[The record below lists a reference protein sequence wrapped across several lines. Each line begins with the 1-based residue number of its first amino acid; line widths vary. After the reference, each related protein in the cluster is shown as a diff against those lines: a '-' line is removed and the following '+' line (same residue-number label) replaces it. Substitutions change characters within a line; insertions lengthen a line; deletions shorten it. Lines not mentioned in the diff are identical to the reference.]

1 MTPATSLAPRLR
13 ALPEPASERFNAHY
27 LGVTFEDADGER
39 RSAVGGGE
47 SVAEAIA
54 AARDE
59 LPALGVWTLVRWT
72 TIYGE

>member
-1 MTPATSLAPRLR
+1 MTPATSLAISLR
-13 ALPEPASERFNAHY
+13 ALPAPASERFNAHY
-27 LGVTFEDADGER
+27 LSVTFAGADGER

-59 LPALGVWTLVRWT
+59 LPAGGTWALVRWT

>member
-1 MTPATSLAPRLR
+1 MTPAASLALNVR
-13 ALPEPASERFNAHY
+13 ALPEPASERFDSHY
-27 LGVTFEDADGER
+27 LSVTFEGADGRR

-59 LPALGVWTLVRWT
+59 LPAGATWTLVRWT
-72 TIYGE
+72 TVYGE

>member
-1 MTPATSLAPRLR
+1 MTPATSHALRLR
-13 ALPEPASERFNAHY
+13 ALPEPASENFNAYY

-59 LPALGVWTLVRWT
+59 LPAGGRWTLVRWT

>member
-59 LPALGVWTLVRWT
+59 LPTGGWTLVRWT

>member
-1 MTPATSLAPRLR
+1 MTNSTGIALTSR
-13 ALPEPASERFNAHY
+13 ALPEPASERFDAHY

-59 LPALGVWTLVRWT
+59 LPSGDWTLVRWT